1 MLVTPEEKRAA
12 LEEVLQTPAF
22 ERAGQLQS
30 FLRLICEREIAGRAG
45 EINEYLIGVEVLG
58 RAEGYSPSEDSVVRR
73 RAVDLREKLAAVYTG
88 ELAAARVRI
97 ELPKGRY
104 VPRFVKPEPAEAAA
118 PPGPTDAGL
127 LPAPATARRVAW
139 PALAASFLAGA
150 AVTAAAFLALG
161 RGPSASGASD
171 TGITYEAEAKGNTLS
186 GTVVREP
193 CEACSGGQRV
203 RRIGNLPANGLE
215 VTDVHVPTAG
225 RHTLEIHYLLSGE
238 RTLLVSVNGGPGV
251 ELPLAGTSWVKPQT
265 TTLGVDLR
273 AGTNVIR
280 FFNDAAYA
288 PDLDRIVVRPAD

>member
-12 LEEVLQTPAF
+12 LEEVLRTPAF
-22 ERAGQLQS
+22 VRAGQLQS

-88 ELAAARVRI
+88 ELAAAPVRI

-104 VPRFVKPEPAEAAA
+104 VPRFVKPEPAEAPA
-118 PPGPTDAGL
+118 PGPTDAGL
-127 LPAPATARRVAW
+127 LPAPATAGRVPW
-139 PALAASFLAGA
+139 PALAASFLAGV
-150 AVTAAAFLALG
+150 AVTSAVFLALG
-161 RGPSASGASD
+161 RGPSSSGTGD
-171 TGITYEAEAKGNTLS
+171 TGLTYEAEAKGNTLS

-215 VTDVHVPTAG
+215 VTGVHVPTAG
-225 RHTLEIHYLLSGE
+225 RHKLEIHYLLSGE
-238 RTLLVSVNGGPGV
+238 RTLFVSVNGGPGV
-251 ELPLAGTSWVKPQT
+251 ELPLAGTSWVKPQMT
-265 TTLGVDLR
+265 ALPVDLR